1 MFYLAREV
9 GKIWTCSCWE
19 EGIFIMINEFKYGQ
33 TWKIWP
39 SVLSLSLYSTFN
51 NSNRAILNSFKYYMQ
66 MKVDSF
72 SVILIWKILFFHCG
86 YQVSQSRFFLWL
98 SVNEKRANCVRSVQI
113 LIFSGLFFSIFG
125 LTREIFFLN
134 LRIQTR
140 KNFEFGYFPL
150 SVDNTFRYWK

>member
-1 MFYLAREV
+1 ME
-9 GKIWTCSCWE
+9 KIWTCSCWE
-19 EGIFIMINEFKYGQ
+19 EGVFIMINEFKYGQ

-72 SVILIWKILFFHCG
+72 SAILIWKILFFHCG
-86 YQVSQSRFFLWL
+86 YQVSQFRFFLWL

-113 LIFSGLFFSIFG
+113 LIFSGLFFFIFG
-125 LTREIFFLN
+125 LTREIYFLN
-134 LRIQTR
+134 LRIRTR
-140 KNFEFGYFPL
+140 KNSEFGYFPP
-150 SVDNTFRYWK
+150 SVDNTFRHWK